1 MKRKI
6 AVTPAIAYSI
16 SILLFLARAQRLAF
30 YRYIAFGDLLDQ
42 AVGRSTHAY
51 SRSAAFVKP
60 HIRAK
65 KTITTTT

>member
-30 YRYIAFGDLLDQ
+30 YRYIAFGDLLDRP
-42 AVGRSTHAY
+42 VPHAY